1 LERENKEKN
10 EIKIEGKPEKGAH
23 KGNDKKEVKAG
34 AANDL
39 KIDLEEIDR
48 IVFEQTSNEKKREKK
63 RQTQTR
69 EKSAERMQFGNDPY
83 QDLQE
88 TKLNNKQA
96 AMADSSIENSLISV
110 NQSVQHV
117 YQEEDSYINPSNVS
131 KVNQSLANYDNQ
143 IHQNISV
150 VPIDISIDQKDH
162 RPDDGKH
169 DMIRVGGA

>member
-1 LERENKEKN
+1 MERENKEKN
-10 EIKIEGKPEKGAH
+10 EIKIEGKPDKGAH
-23 KGNDKKEVKAG
+23 RSATDKKEAKGG
-34 AANDL
+34 APSDL

-63 RQTQTR
+63 PKTHGRQ
-69 EKSAERMQFGNDPY
+69 KSSERMQFGNDPY

-88 TKLNNKQA
+88 TRLNNKQA
-96 AMADSSIENSLISV
+96 AMADSSIENSLISI

-143 IHQNISV
+143 PHQNISV
-150 VPIDISIDQKDH
+150 VPIDISIDQKDP
-162 RPDDGKH
+162 RPGDDKH
-169 DMIRVGGA
+169 GMNRGGA

>member
-1 LERENKEKN
+1 MERENKEKN
-10 EIKIEGKPEKGAH
+10 EIKIEGKPDKGAH
-23 KGNDKKEVKAG
+23 KANDKKEAKG
-34 AANDL
+34 AAASDL

-63 RQTQTR
+63 PKTHGRQ
-69 EKSAERMQFGNDPY
+69 KSSERMQFGNDPY

-88 TKLNNKQA
+88 TRLNNKQA
-96 AMADSSIENSLISV
+96 AMADSSIENSLISI

-131 KVNQSLANYDNQ
+131 KVNQSLAHYESQ
-143 IHQNISV
+143 LQQNISV

-162 RPDDGKH
+162 RPDDGRRA
-169 DMIRVGGA
+169 MNTIGT